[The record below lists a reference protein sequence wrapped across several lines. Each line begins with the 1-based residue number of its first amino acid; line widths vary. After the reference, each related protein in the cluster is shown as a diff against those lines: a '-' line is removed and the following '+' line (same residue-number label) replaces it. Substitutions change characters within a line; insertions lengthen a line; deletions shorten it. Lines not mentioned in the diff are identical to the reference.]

1 MADADIATTT
11 TEPTNGSATPPPP
24 PEPER
29 LTFTKP
35 EFASR
40 IAQAERAA
48 ARKIIERAK
57 EAGVE
62 IKDADDLVATLAAS
76 KQTKTAAAE
85 TVETMRV
92 ERDAAKKIAEEKD
105 AEALRARIELTFDR
119 HARALGAQHP
129 ELLDRA
135 FDAWCEAN
143 GADPLEMAAD
153 QWQAFGAHAR
163 AVYPILFAPPA
174 APAMGVA
181 TLPPPAPG
189 AAAVPPG
196 AGGSA
201 RTAPAAAKTGEGE
214 QDLTPEELA
223 MVLAEAAH
231 SKAPLERV
239 MKIAREQKT
248 LRAGALNPTVWSR

>member
-1 MADADIATTT
+1 MADADIATIPTT
-11 TEPTNGSATPPPP
+11 TDQTNGSATPPPP

-62 IKDADDLVATLAAS
+62 VKDADDLIAALAAG
-76 KQTKTAAAE
+76 KTIKTTAAE
-85 TVETMRV
+85 TVETMRA
-92 ERDAAKKIAEEKD
+92 ERDAAKRSAEEKD

-119 HARALGAQHP
+119 HARALGVQHP
-129 ELLDRA
+129 DLLDRA
-135 FDAWCEAN
+135 FEAWCEAN

-153 QWQAFGAHAR
+153 QWQAFGEHAR
-163 AVYPILFAPPA
+163 VAYPVLFAAPPA
-174 APAMGVA
+174 AAPPLAVAPAA
-181 TLPPPAPG
+181 KPPAAPEAG
-189 AAAVPPG
+189 G
-196 AGGSA
+196 AGKV
-201 RTAPAAAKTGEGE
+201 APAAATAGAGE

-223 MVLAEAAH
+223 AAKEQSARH
-231 SKAPLERV
+231 KWPLERTI
-239 MKIAREQKT
+239 KIMREQKAA
-248 LRAGALNPTVWSR
+248 RAGALNPTVWSR